1 MPFGKITSLKAF
13 SGLERL
19 DAGCSFARKDAVMIS
34 SSDESD
40 RADRALLDVSREKE
54 GARKTSKDIRCGTDA
69 LIKKVLCS

>member
-1 MPFGKITSLKAF
+1 MKAF
-13 SGLERL
+13 SGLERI
-19 DAGCSFARKDAVMIS
+19 DAGCLSAMKHVVTVS
-34 SSDESD
+34 NSDESD

>member
-40 RADRALLDVSREKE
+40 RADRALLDMPREKE
-54 GARKTSKDIRCGTDA
+54 GPERPLKTYVVG
-69 LIKKVLCS
+69 LMH